1 MLALLGHVL
10 TLVHILKERSEILKG
25 NLPRDRIQIK
35 ASYRHACG
43 SAHAPVRQATLQR
56 SRSYSSGS
64 RGAPSVPL
72 QTKNRHLGSCQAR
85 DTSPIVYKQTQLAK
99 SHSKCRIICVMP
111 IVFCSQIMVR
121 YSGNNAPKM
130 LPSRSQSLA
139 FSLSSV
145 RNMLKSV

>member
-10 TLVHILKERSEILKG
+10 TFVHILKERGEILKG
-25 NLPRDRIQIK
+25 NLPRGRIQIK

-43 SAHAPVRQATLQR
+43 SARAPVRQATLQR

-99 SHSKCRIICVMP
+99 SHSQCRIICVMP
-111 IVFCSQIMVR
+111 NVFLFADC
-121 YSGNNAPKM
+121 G
-130 LPSRSQSLA
+130 SRSSRKA
-139 FSLSSV
+139 LSRLPQWV
-145 RNMLKSV
+145 KAQRHPRRR